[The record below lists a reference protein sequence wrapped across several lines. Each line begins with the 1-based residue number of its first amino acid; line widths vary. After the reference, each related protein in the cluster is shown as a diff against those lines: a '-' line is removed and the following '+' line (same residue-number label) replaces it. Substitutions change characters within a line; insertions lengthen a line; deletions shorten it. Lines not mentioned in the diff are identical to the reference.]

1 MHCQTQNSGKLIHF
15 LIVHTISIES
25 EVISWF
31 KVISSDSFSSVHF
44 QICTLILNNLKEMTS
59 SAKES
64 FEKKLV
70 VMLYFKAN

>member
-1 MHCQTQNSGKLIHF
+1 MHCQTHILRNISNF
-15 LIVHTISIES
+15 LIVHTLSIES
-25 EVISWF
+25 DVISWF
-31 KVISSDSFSSVHF
+31 KVIFSDTFSSVHF
-44 QICTLILNNLKEMTS
+44 QICTLILKSLKEMTS

>member
-64 FEKKLV
+64 FEKKISCHAL
-70 VMLYFKAN
+70 L